1 MDRLPLSDGHLF
13 CFSLAVFTLKKVDYI
28 FRESYCVIA
37 REAPSLP
44 KLDSHS
50 KHKSDNRDFPPKV
63 TKDKT
68 LAHSFG
74 ARRRNSESALAPEI
88 YCALYDYF
96 IDSPFKYYVITHCP
110 IYMIRSKLAEN
121 P

>member
-1 MDRLPLSDGHLF
+1 MFSSAAMLDFCEYHCCLSLSDGHLF

-37 REAPSLP
+37 IEAPSLA
-44 KLDSHS
+44 KLNRHS
-50 KHKSDNRDFPPKV
+50 KHKSDNSDLPPKV

-74 ARRRNSESALAPEI
+74 LILVNDISESSQLPQAN
-88 YCALYDYF
+88 F
-96 IDSPFKYYVITHCP
+96 MFKSRVE
-110 IYMIRSKLAEN
+110 SS
-121 P
+121 